1 MIINQHSSNSSD
13 KELMFFKG
21 LDAYLYTSH
30 SLCLL
35 LLASSFIFYR
45 LVHAK
50 ETLMPVNSSV
60 FISISFIIISILISL
75 NTFIMTEK
83 EINNYFKNKS
93 IKDVYSNKIIYHRI
107 VLSFFIFLNLFI
119 CYLLIKYK

>member
-1 MIINQHSSNSSD
+1 MIINQNSSNSSN
-13 KELMFFKG
+13 KELMFFKS

-35 LLASSFIFYR
+35 LIASSFIFYR

-60 FISISFIIISILISL
+60 FISVSFIIISILISL
-75 NTFIMTEK
+75 NTFIMSEK
-83 EINNYFKNKS
+83 EINYHFKNKS
-93 IKDVYSNKIIYHRI
+93 VKDVYINKIFYHRI
-107 VLSFFIFLNLFI
+107 VLSFFLFLNIFI